1 MDFYFAK
8 ICSYRRR
15 VDDVFLRH
23 AGEMGS
29 ANGNP
34 DAPGSGQSQLP
45 ARSRATLSRQPV
57 FARQLTGLLLHDY
70 QRHGD
75 PQRRWRRLSSDSN
88 AMRRTEHVNACMKLE
103 GWENKNKV
111 TGLLAFY
118 LTNGN
123 TE

>member
-34 DAPGSGQSQLP
+34 DALEAARASCRQAAEQRYPVSLSLHASSP
-45 ARSRATLSRQPV
+45 AFSSMTINGTEIPNAGGGAFP
-57 FARQLTGLLLHDY
+57 
-70 QRHGD
+70 
-75 PQRRWRRLSSDSN
+75 SDSN

-111 TGLLAFY
+111 TGLLAF
-118 LTNGN
+118 LFN
-123 TE
+123 